1 FATSAGDT
9 AIYEK
14 LARNWLDHHVYGL
27 FVGGQLTPVDLRV
40 PGYPAFLAAIYA
52 LFGRTQLAVML
63 TQAALDLFT
72 CFLTAAL
79 AGFIA
84 PKAQRRR
91 VAVAALWLAATC
103 PFVAN
108 YAAVLLTE
116 VLATFL
122 TALRSEERR
131 VGKWWRL
138 RC

>member
-1 FATSAGDT
+1 
-9 AIYEK
+9 
-14 LARNWLDHHVYGL
+14 
-27 FVGGQLTPVDLRV
+27 
-40 PGYPAFLAAIYA
+40 
-52 LFGRTQLAVML
+52 ML

-79 AGFIA
+79 AGFLA

-122 TALRSEERR
+122 TALALLTLLHAAAGEEIDPDSVERSAMVYPNWNAPPSRDR
-131 VGKWWRL
+131 FQIGRAHV
-138 RC
+138 